1 MFKFIA
7 NQTNTADLDRMLKQ
21 MDDWSKT
28 PIQGPPGADFGQRL
42 KEAVQRRVQNRYR
55 KPSSDPDSFAS
66 KLKAA
71 VQRRIGQR
79 VTHHA

>member
-1 MFKFIA
+1 
-7 NQTNTADLDRMLKQ
+7 MLKQ

-28 PIQGPPGADFGQRL
+28 PIQGPTGAEFGQKL
-42 KEAVQRRVQNRYR
+42 KEAVQRRIQNRNR
-55 KPSSDPDSFAS
+55 RHSVEPDSFAA

-79 VTHHA
+79 VTYHA